1 MYAGHFATALLFHS
15 YFPEVNPF
23 LFTFGVGIL
32 DIVFGILAYFHV
44 EGLSINPKAGL
55 LGLDLHCPFT
65 HSLVGSLTISLL
77 WGSLSLDV
85 RSFLPVFASAFS
97 HFIEDWFVHNR
108 DLELYPGSSVFV
120 GGLRLWSRYPY
131 GSYYLELALCTVCSI
146 EMLRQ
151 KMTALTFGIQ
161 NIRLCLA
168 VCYVLYLHYQR
179 RPAVSRQLSQVLET
193 TPKEKQGLI
202 VFKAFM
208 KSFTFPAVILGFLL
222 YF

>member
-1 MYAGHFATALLFHS
+1 MYAGHFATAFLFHS

-32 DIVFGILAYFHV
+32 DIVFGILAYFHM

-131 GSYYLELALCTVCSI
+131 GFLLSRISALYGLFNWNVETEDDCIDVRYTKYPLMPSC
-146 EMLRQ
+146 L
-151 KMTALTFGIQ
+151 
-161 NIRLCLA
+161 LC
-168 VCYVLYLHYQR
+168 VVFT
-179 RPAVSRQLSQVLET
+179 LST
-193 TPKEKQGLI
+193 TPSSQ
-202 VFKAFM
+202 
-208 KSFTFPAVILGFLL
+208 
-222 YF
+222 